1 MSETRILC
9 LGAGNGWHRNQL
21 QQASDSA
28 GVRLETATYESLAA
42 RIEADQTILDCEAG
56 RLDEFDAIL
65 TRTMP
70 AGSLETITF
79 RLAVLHQLEN
89 QPGGPVVVNPARSLE
104 LAIDK
109 FATLARVRQLGFA
122 IPDTIVVQ
130 SRHEALDAWD
140 SLGGD
145 CIVKPIFGG
154 EGRGVMRI
162 TDRELA
168 WTTFATLERL
178 DSIMYVQRF
187 VPPGGCDTR
196 LLLIGDEV
204 IGLRRENQNDFRANV
219 ASGGSCQAIELET
232 TQIEMAHQICSVLG
246 LNFAAVDLIHD
257 CDDAARVI
265 EVNAIPGWKG
275 AQTVTPFPIADRIVE
290 LLKKMPAALTE
301 AKCS

>member
-1 MSETRILC
+1 MSEMRILC
-9 LGAGNGWHRNQL
+9 LGAGNGWHRTQL
-21 QQASDSA
+21 QQASEAA
-28 GVRLETATYESLAA
+28 GVIFETANYESFAA
-42 RIEADQTILDCEAG
+42 RVETGQTILTCEAG
-56 RLDEFDAIL
+56 RLDQFDAIL

-89 QPGGPVVVNPARSLE
+89 QPGSPAIVNPPRSLE

-109 FATLARVRQLGFA
+109 FATLAQVRQLGFA
-122 IPDTIVVQ
+122 VPETIIVQ
-130 SRHEALDAWD
+130 SRQEALDAWD

-168 WTTFATLERL
+168 WTAFATLERL

-196 LLLIGDEV
+196 LLVIGDDV
-204 IGLRRENQNDFRANV
+204 IGLRRQNQNDFRANV
-219 ASGGSCQAIELET
+219 ASGGSCEAIDLEPE
-232 TQIEMAHQICSVLG
+232 QIEMAHHICNSLG
-246 LNFAAVDLIHD
+246 LHFAAVDLIHD
-257 CDDAARVI
+257 RDDAACVI

-275 AQTVTPFPIADRIVE
+275 AQTATPFPIAERIIG
-290 LLKKMPAALTE
+290 LLQKMAGVSTE
-301 AKCS
+301 AKC